1 MSRLPQSHFGSHEQP
16 PARPRGNALGV
27 AGFVLVMIGLV
38 GCCIPPVLAVGT
50 LGGILCFFGLFR
62 APRALAI
69 AGFILALIQ
78 TALLTALLIAL
89 GGTIFAVMELPGYL
103 RSAQSMMEIGQK
115 VEEYRM
121 QNGTLPD
128 SLDQLT
134 GITRNDGWGNPIIY
148 QLDAAN
154 NTYSIITNGP
164 DGLPNTDDEL
174 ELPGDFF
181 RGAAAQGGGFPT
193 APGTGSGTTDGS
205 SSGSSGEG
213 DDSGTGDDGGG
224 DGG

>member
-1 MSRLPQSHFGSHEQP
+1 MSRLPQSHFGTHEQP
-16 PARPRGNALGV
+16 AARPRGNALGV
-27 AGFVLVMIGLV
+27 AGFVVVMIGLV
-38 GCCIPPVLAVGT
+38 GCCVPPVLAVGT
-50 LGGILCFFGLFR
+50 LGGILCFFALFR

-78 TALLTALLIAL
+78 TALLAALLIAL

-115 VEEYRM
+115 VEDYRM
-121 QNGTLPD
+121 QNGTLPA
-128 SLDQLT
+128 SLDQLS
-134 GITRNDGWGNPIIY
+134 GITRTDAWGNPIVY
-148 QLDAAN
+148 QLDPAN

-181 RGAAAQGGGFPT
+181 RGAATQGGGFPT
-193 APGTGSGTTDGS
+193 GPGTPGSGGGSGGTDGGTS
-205 SSGSSGEG
+205 AG
-213 DDSGTGDDGGG
+213 DDASG